1 MIRIATLDDIP
12 VIQEIAYNTWPTT
25 YGGIISEEQ
34 IRYMLDLMYSTESLV
49 QQMSKGHTFFLMES
63 DDTINRDHSIH
74 TNAIAEQKV
83 LGFAS
88 VSDEGNSIFKLNK
101 LYVLPAAHKT
111 GTGKALLNTVKTYAV
126 QNGGK
131 ELILQVNKQNP
142 AIAFYKSQG
151 LSIMSENIF
160 ELDHGFIMDDYT
172 MGISLS

>member
-12 VIQEIAYNTWPTT
+12 VIQEIAYQTWPST

-49 QQMSKGHTFFLMES
+49 QQMSKGHQFFLMEEDLKPDS
-63 DDTINRDHSIH
+63 QPS
-74 TNAIAEQKV
+74 V

-88 VSDEGNSIFKLNK
+88 VSDESAGVFKLNK
-101 LYVLPAAHKT
+101 LYVLPNTQKS
-111 GTGKALLNTVKTYAV
+111 GTGKALLNAVKDHAKK
-126 QNGGK
+126 NGGK

-142 AIAFYKSQG
+142 AIGFYQKQG
-151 LSIMSENIF
+151 LTIIRESIF
-160 ELDHGFIMDDYT
+160 ELDHGFVMDDYI

>member
-12 VIQEIAYNTWPTT
+12 AIQEIAYQTWPST

-49 QQMSKGHTFFLMES
+49 QQMSKGHQFFLMEQ
-63 DDTINRDHSIH
+63 DKNQVADT
-74 TNAIAEQKV
+74 AIS
-83 LGFAS
+83 GFAS
-88 VSDEGNSIFKLNK
+88 VSDEGNGIFKLNK
-101 LYVLPAAHKT
+101 LYVLPTAHKT
-111 GTGKALLNTVKTYAV
+111 GTGKALLNSVKAYAT

-151 LSIMSENIF
+151 FIIKSENIF
-160 ELDHGFIMDDYT
+160 ELDHGFVMDDYE
-172 MGISLS
+172 MSLPLT